1 MTKTRKLLMHAYKA
15 GLGPIMWL
23 SLPRRVSSSEQQN
36 SNVRMYSW
44 IYFLHSG
51 AIMVLK
57 SQLNYT
63 AENYLR
69 DKFLYTWL
77 VYVRAKESLN
87 PFLVWPHCVLDR
99 LLVQVSK
106 SATHWSH
113 FCKKLIRPGG
123 ECRPHT
129 FGMLLSTD
137 NLLLVADYLTDS
149 GFKNYVYDFY
159 GFSRFVHFYS

>member
-1 MTKTRKLLMHAYKA
+1 
-15 GLGPIMWL
+15 
-23 SLPRRVSSSEQQN
+23 
-36 SNVRMYSW
+36 
-44 IYFLHSG
+44 
-51 AIMVLK
+51 MVLK

-106 SATHWSH
+106 SATH
-113 FCKKLIRPGG
+113 
-123 ECRPHT
+123 
-129 FGMLLSTD
+129 
-137 NLLLVADYLTDS
+137 
-149 GFKNYVYDFY
+149 
-159 GFSRFVHFYS
+159 